1 MRIAG
6 FQPLSLLDY
15 PGVVASVVFTQGCPF
30 RCAYCHNPD
39 LIPLTGQAP
48 AWSEDT
54 IVEEMRRH
62 KKIADGVCVTG
73 GEPTIHPDLPAFLAR
88 LKGEGFRVKL
98 DTNGVNP
105 AMIDAL
111 FRDRLVDYVAMD
123 LKHAWRKYATV
134 TGVEQARATENC
146 ERTFRLIQASGIPHE
161 FRTTMYPGM
170 HTEDEI
176 VEISTQLNDGERY
189 AVQPIRYG
197 KTLDERLKTFP
208 QVDTERLE
216 NRIRAARPD
225 IELVIRV

>member
-6 FQPLSLLDY
+6 YQPLSLIDY

-39 LIPLTGQAP
+39 LLPLTGRDAGHP
-48 AWSEDT
+48 EDDV
-54 IVEEMRRH
+54 IADMRRNR
-62 KKIADGVCVTG
+62 KMVDGVCVTG
-73 GEPTIHPDLPAFLAR
+73 GEPTIHPDLPAFLAK

-105 AMIDAL
+105 TMVGML

-123 LKHAWRKYATV
+123 LKHSWEKYATV
-134 TGVEQARATENC
+134 TGVAEAHAA
-146 ERTFRLIQASGIPHE
+146 ERCKKTFRLIQESGVPHE

-170 HTEDEI
+170 HTEDDI
-176 VEISTQLNDGERY
+176 LNIASQLNVGERY

-197 KTLDERLKTFP
+197 KTLDKHLKTFP
-208 QVDTERLE
+208 QVDTDRLAT
-216 NRIRAARPD
+216 RIRDAHPD
-225 IELVIRV
+225 IELVVRV